1 LDASISF
8 GLLAALCWG
17 SSDFVAKIS
26 AGRIGAL
33 RTALFLQYVGGILLL
48 LLLFRDMSLI
58 WRFPTEVYLV
68 LGIGV
73 INAVAV
79 FCLFKGYEVGQL
91 SIISPIASSYP
102 ALSTILAVV
111 LLNETVSHMRV
122 LGILAILGGII
133 LVSFQRKDTGERV
146 SKRIAGGVGYA
157 MLAFLTLGFMF
168 FALKLVVNDL
178 GAFMPVLLIRIV
190 CSLILTGAV
199 VLTPKHASHFESKDV
214 LLVSM
219 IGVVDTVGTVVYNL
233 GLSIG
238 AVSVVSTISGLFSA
252 ITVLLA
258 FVILKERLHAHQGVG
273 LLAILIGVSIIGYVA

>member
-1 LDASISF
+1 MDASISF